1 MEYFLSNYQKRFK
14 RSKKHVR
21 NLALDQVDQGVSCS
35 TRAKIDINIVNVNV
49 GSSTLEKRNIP
60 QCLLNPPSPPFGTQ
74 SEQTRNFLF
83 SGESWVRKP

>member
-35 TRAKIDINIVNVNV
+35 TRAKIDINIVNDKML
-49 GSSTLEKRNIP
+49 S
-60 QCLLNPPSPPFGTQ
+60 
-74 SEQTRNFLF
+74 
-83 SGESWVRKP
+83 RKPEFMWKRHKEQYFDPTERLLWSLKGCPERTLLLLV